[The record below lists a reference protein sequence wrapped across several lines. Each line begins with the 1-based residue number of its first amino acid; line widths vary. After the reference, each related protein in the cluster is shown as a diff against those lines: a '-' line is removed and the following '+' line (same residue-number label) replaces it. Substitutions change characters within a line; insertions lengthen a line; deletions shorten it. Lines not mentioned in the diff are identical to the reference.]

1 MLERTMGIFS
11 SIKSFLTPDPEVD
24 FQAGL
29 REETL
34 SGNYAKAA
42 WLYQKA
48 VDRGHNKA
56 KYFLAVMY
64 LMGRGVTEDRDKAI
78 ALLRDSAAA
87 GYDKATKLLAEVE
100 SGEFR

>member
-1 MLERTMGIFS
+1 MFS
-11 SIKSFLTPDPEVD
+11 GIKSFFTPDPEVD
-24 FQAGL
+24 FQAAL

-48 VDRGHNKA
+48 IDRGHNKA

-64 LMGRGVTEDRDKAI
+64 LMGRGVTEDRDKAML
-78 ALLRDSAAA
+78 LLRESAAA
-87 GYDKATKLLAEVE
+87 GYEKATKLLADIE

>member
-1 MLERTMGIFS
+1 MGIFS
-11 SIKSFLTPDPEVD
+11 GIKSFFTPDPEVD
-24 FQAGL
+24 FQFGL

-48 VDRGHNKA
+48 VDRGHVKA
-56 KYFLAVMY
+56 KYFLAVLY
-64 LMGRGVTEDRDKAI
+64 LMGRGVTEDRDKAL
-78 ALLRDSAAA
+78 ALLKESAAA
-87 GYDKATKLLAEVE
+87 GYDKAKKLLSDIQ